1 MSACVHTPT
10 SRSRYGSVADI
21 ASPGGPQSV
30 RTIIRPLP
38 RSLPVPIIVFQHL
51 ASHRARGASRFLES
65 VATIHGQRSSAVI
78 LTGSGSDG
86 SSGAIPVSAAEGT
99 VFVQA
104 AETCSSAHRPS
115 LQCWWCRRSHLVVR
129 RNCHRHRGTGY
140 RTGSCGASHRHSSG
154 GLSRAGACARCRG
167 RRSTPASSSEY
178 VVGAHDVGE
187 ARLGG

>member
-1 MSACVHTPT
+1 MVWRGFVMSACVHTPT

-21 ASPGGPQSV
+21 ASAAGPQSV

-78 LTGSGSDG
+78 PTGSGSDE

-115 LQCWWCRRSHLVVR
+115 LQLLVVPRISSCRPTELPSPSRYWLPYRELRSISSAFVRRPKWCRCLRALSGCALAAAVV
-129 RNCHRHRGTGY
+129 
-140 RTGSCGASHRHSSG
+140 
-154 GLSRAGACARCRG
+154 L
-167 RRSTPASSSEY
+167 
-178 VVGAHDVGE
+178 
-187 ARLGG
+187 